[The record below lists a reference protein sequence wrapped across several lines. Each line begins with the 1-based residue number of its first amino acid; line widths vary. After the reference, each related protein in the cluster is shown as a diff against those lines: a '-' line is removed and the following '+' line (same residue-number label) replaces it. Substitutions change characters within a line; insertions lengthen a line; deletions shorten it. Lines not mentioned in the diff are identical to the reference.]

1 MKLSFND
8 ISIKV
13 KIVGLVLIISS
24 VSLILSGIIFYAY
37 DKAQF
42 EIKIIRDLST
52 LAEVIGDNNTA
63 NLFFDSKDEA
73 IKILGFLS
81 SYKHIR
87 QASIF
92 NKKGNLFAEYKRDS
106 LFHAKIKLP
115 STPKYSTVF
124 DKKSLIIFK
133 PIYFDNEIIGTIYI
147 NSDLE
152 EYSERTSNFFK
163 VISLVLLLSLFI
175 SFLLSVKL
183 QQIISRPILKLAK
196 LTDEIS
202 TNKDFS
208 IRIEKKG
215 NDEIGKLINGFN
227 SMLSQIEKQNLV
239 LTLAKEQAESSAK
252 IKEQFLANMSHEIRT
267 PINGI
272 IGMTNL
278 LTDTNLTNNQY
289 KYLDN
294 IINSAD
300 NLLVVINDIL
310 DFSKLEAGKI
320 EFEQVEFNLYLLLD
334 KLIDTFQFKT
344 KQKKISLKLDINSN
358 VPEYV
363 IGDKTRLNQVLTNL
377 ISNAIKFTEKG
388 SVSIIIKT
396 VDSDL
401 NIVTIYFS
409 VVDTGIGISKDK
421 IKTIFSSFSQAS
433 SDTTRKYGG
442 TGLGLTISK
451 QLVELQGGKIY
462 VKSKPNKG
470 TTFSFNIT
478 FKKSERIRKTTGKS
492 ISIDAKKSYKNLN
505 YNLKKS
511 ILLVE
516 DNEINQLFVITLLKK
531 VQIKVDVAN
540 NGKIAVEKYK
550 ENYYDLILM
559 DLHMPE
565 MDGYEATQ
573 YIRNN
578 FGINKK
584 NVPIIALT
592 AAAIKGEKEKCINA
606 GMNDYISKPFKQE
619 KFFEKITTFLSA
631 PANKKEEIVKNFINL
646 SYLKSVSEGDNNII
660 IEFLNIF
667 KSQVPEFIEE
677 LNDSY
682 NNKDWQT
689 LGAVAH
695 RAKSSVAMLGITQL
709 ESDMKNLEIST
720 KEEKEIEKYPLI
732 ISKFEKISK
741 LVLNELDIIIK
752 NSFSA

>member
-8 ISIKV
+8 ISIKI

-24 VSLILSGIIFYAY
+24 VSLVLSGIIFYAF
-37 DKAQF
+37 DKTQF
-42 EIKIIRDLST
+42 EIKSIRDLST

-63 NLFFDSKDEA
+63 NLFFNSKDEA
-73 IKILGFLS
+73 IKILDFLN

-92 NKKGNLFAEYKRDS
+92 NKNGNLFAEYKRDS
-106 LFHAKIKLP
+106 LFHATIQLP
-115 STPKYSTVF
+115 STSKDSTIF
-124 DKKSLIIFK
+124 SKNSLIIFK
-133 PIYFDNEIIGTIYI
+133 PIYLDNEIIGTIYI
-147 NSDLE
+147 NSDLG
-152 EYSERTSNFFK
+152 EYSER
-163 VISLVLLLSLFI
+163 ISKFLNAIALILAFSLFI
-175 SFLLSVKL
+175 AFLLSVKL

-208 IRIEKKG
+208 VRIEKKG

-272 IGMTNL
+272 IGMANL
-278 LTDTNLTNNQY
+278 LTDTNLTNNQD

-320 EFEQVEFNLYLLLD
+320 EFEQVEFNLYTLLD

-344 KQKKISLKLDINSN
+344 NQKKISLRLDINSN

-363 IGDKTRLNQVLTNL
+363 IGDKIRLNQILTNL

-388 SVSIIIKT
+388 SVSTIIKT

-401 NIVTIYFS
+401 NNITIYFS

-478 FKKSERIRKTTGKS
+478 FKKSKRNRKATGKT
-492 ISIDAKKSYKNLN
+492 ISIDAKKSYKDLN

-550 ENYYDLILM
+550 KNYYDLILM

-619 KFFEKITTFLSA
+619 KFFEKITTFLSE
-631 PANKKEEIVKNFINL
+631 PVNKKEEIVKKFINL

-677 LNDSY
+677 LNESY

-709 ESDMKNLEIST
+709 ERDMKNLEISA

-732 ISKFEKISK
+732 ISKFEEISK
-741 LVLNELDIIIK
+741 LVLKELDMIINNIK
-752 NSFSA
+752 NP

>member
-8 ISIKV
+8 ISIKI

-24 VSLILSGIIFYAY
+24 ISLILSGIIFYAY
-37 DKAQF
+37 DRTQF
-42 EIKIIRDLST
+42 EIKSIRDLST
-52 LAEVIGDNNTA
+52 LADVIGKNNTA
-63 NLFFDSKDEA
+63 NLFFNGKDEA
-73 IKILGFLS
+73 IQLLS
-81 SYKHIR
+81 SLNAYKHIR

-92 NKKGNLFAEYKRDS
+92 NKNDELFAEYKRDS
-106 LFHAKIKLP
+106 SFSAKVIIP
-115 STPKYSTVF
+115 SSHRDSTIF
-124 DKKSLIIFK
+124 NKNSLIVSK
-133 PIYFDNEIIGTIYI
+133 PIYLDNEIIGTIYI
-147 NSDLE
+147 NSDLK
-152 EYSERTSNFFK
+152 EYSERISNFIR
-163 VISLVLLLSLFI
+163 VISLVLLISLFI
-175 SFLLSVKL
+175 AFLLSVKL

-215 NDEIGKLINGFN
+215 NDEIGQLINGFN
-227 SMLSQIEKQNLV
+227 SMLSQIEKQNIV

-278 LTDTNLTNNQY
+278 LSDTALSKNQY

-294 IINSAD
+294 ITNSAD
-300 NLLVVINDIL
+300 NLLVIINDVL

-320 EFEQVEFNLYLLLD
+320 EFEQVEFNIYSLLE
-334 KLIDTFQFKT
+334 KLIDTFKFKT
-344 KQKKISLKLDINSN
+344 KQKNLYLKLDINNN
-358 VPEYV
+358 VPEYLF
-363 IGDKTRLNQVLTNL
+363 GDKIRLNQILTNL
-377 ISNAIKFTEKG
+377 ISNAMKFTEKG
-388 SVSIIIKT
+388 GVSIKVRAVENDIN
-396 VDSDL
+396 
-401 NIVTIYFS
+401 NITIFFL
-409 VVDTGIGISKDK
+409 VIDTGIGISKDK
-421 IKTIFSSFSQAS
+421 IKTIFLSFSQAS

-462 VKSKPNKG
+462 VKSIPNKG
-470 TTFSFNIT
+470 STFSFNIT
-478 FKKSERIRKTTGKS
+478 FKKSNKTQKTPGKT
-492 ISIDAKKSYKNLN
+492 ISVKTKETFENLN
-505 YNLKKS
+505 YHFKKS

-516 DNEINQLFVITLLKK
+516 DNEINQLFVVTLLKK
-531 VQIKVDVAN
+531 ISINVDVAN
-540 NGKIAVEKYK
+540 NGRIAIEKYK
-550 ENYYDLILM
+550 NNYYDLILM

-565 MDGYEATQ
+565 MDGYETTQ

-592 AAAIKGEKEKCINA
+592 AAAIKGEKEKCINV

-619 KFFEKITTFLSA
+619 NFFTKITKFISN
-631 PANKKEEIVKNFINL
+631 PINIKEEITNKFVNL
-646 SYLKSVSEGDNNII
+646 SYLKSVAENDNNII
-660 IEFLNIF
+660 IEFINIF
-667 KSQVPEFIEE
+667 KSQVPEFIKE
-677 LNDSY
+677 LNTAY
-682 NNKDWQT
+682 NAKDWQT

-709 ESDMKNLEIST
+709 ESDMKNLEISA

-732 ISKFEKISK
+732 ISKFEEISK
-741 LVLNELDIIIK
+741 LVIIELGEIINNIK
-752 NSFSA
+752 NS